1 MAVEI
6 VDLELQAQKKQ
17 EKLKDNFL
25 ELENEKLN
33 IEKQRGEFRKMN
45 RKIFDDLKDKQH
57 QLQTK

>member
-33 IEKQRGEFRKMN
+33 IEK
-45 RKIFDDLKDKQH
+45 
-57 QLQTK
+57 